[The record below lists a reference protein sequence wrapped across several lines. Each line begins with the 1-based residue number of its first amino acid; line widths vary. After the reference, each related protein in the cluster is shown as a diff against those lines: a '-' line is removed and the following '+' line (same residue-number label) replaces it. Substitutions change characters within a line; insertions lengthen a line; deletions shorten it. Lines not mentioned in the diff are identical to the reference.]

1 MITFRRAGDP
11 PPRDAGPPA
20 SRLWLGLLL
29 APAAFLIDLGAS
41 FALVEQTCRSGDR
54 AVSWSITVAALL
66 MAAAGVWSAWSSW
79 RAIGPDPHP
88 SDEGVEHSSPRSSG
102 HALAQRLRTDAPGP
116 EGRKRF
122 MALSG
127 LLLGSFFFVLILA
140 SVVPALLI
148 APCA

>member
-11 PPRDAGPPA
+11 PLAERPSPA
-20 SRLWLGLLL
+20 LLWIGLLL
-29 APAAFLIDLGAS
+29 PPAVFLIDLGAS
-41 FALVEQTCRSGDR
+41 FALVEHTCRTGAR
-54 AVSWSITVAALL
+54 GVSWAVTLASLAL
-66 MAAAGVWSAWSSW
+66 AAGGIWSAWTAW
-79 RAIGPDPHP
+79 RGIGPDPHP

-102 HALAQRLRTDAPGP
+102 HALAQRLRTDAAGP
-116 EGRKRF
+116 EGRQRF

-127 LLLGSFFFVLILA
+127 LLLGSFFFVVILA